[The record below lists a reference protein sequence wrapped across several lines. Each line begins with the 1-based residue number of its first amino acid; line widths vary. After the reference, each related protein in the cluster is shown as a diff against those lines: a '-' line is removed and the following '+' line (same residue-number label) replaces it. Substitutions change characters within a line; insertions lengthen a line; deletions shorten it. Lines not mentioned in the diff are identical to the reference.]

1 MAGAW
6 GGGATRKYDVAAA
19 RARAAESL
27 HGRRDRVLEK
37 LEPAGSVT
45 VLIGDPGRG
54 KGYLAE
60 RSAHALADRLG
71 RPVEVLVLPMARP
84 EGGVASILESYLP
97 ETARVD
103 DDTVPWARRLRERF
117 LELADGRELVLVAP
131 DADECAPWDL
141 SLLSAVCRGT
151 TIRLI
156 VTARRVTRDI
166 DRLRRGRSASTLS
179 IGPLELEE
187 SQQVLCALLGVDR
200 IEAGTL
206 RRWHDASGGNSYGL
220 AALAVANDQAGRVR
234 RARGAAWVV
243 DDEAAIEVPS
253 SYAQLIAAS
262 SNDDEWRM
270 LEFVAIAEPIGETAL
285 LSGLDTAV
293 LATLLH
299 GGLVVSRDR
308 GSRPFLQISHP
319 LFSASIRAS
328 MAPARREELN
338 ALVFEI
344 LDRGRGHLDP
354 MQDPERLM
362 RLVAFGT
369 AAGRDLPIDWLWAA
383 FTRMARAGDPVTAL
397 RLAVAVASHP
407 GAEVP
412 MRGTA
417 LVRATRLARLLGEDA
432 TLRAQVERIDDLLS
446 DPDAVD
452 LVDERLRRALE
463 TTALRERVWAGEPG
477 DEVLGEIA
485 ELLEGDGGD
494 RVAAETLRSTRLII
508 LMASGR
514 LREALEHIPGED
526 IHPDLRVEWA
536 RSPARASRSI
546 LLAQQGDLEGAIDC
560 ATKAHMLSKLGTRA
574 RSGASDLHGFA
585 WMLAEWASGDATGL
599 RDALQVLTTELSTE
613 DLGEVRAS
621 GLMDTAEVLLAL
633 LESRWADADEQAE
646 RLLARLKRADSYC
659 VSPFVCAARGLA
671 LAVLGEGAAATRLLR
686 AAIDPRPGLTR
697 AMAGFRDVLILRAKL
712 WIDTADAVEFA
723 RSMADDWQ
731 REGFPLIEV
740 QARHVIAAET
750 VRAPRGEIARVLE
763 LASALDNPIGDAIRA
778 HMDRLVQL
786 GDEDGEIEPE
796 IRLLAELGLWLPV
809 STTVDL
815 TPREREIAL
824 IAGLGYS
831 SKFISERLHIS
842 TRTVEHHLGNVFA
855 KLGIDKRDD
864 LREWAARLRSDRRA
878 RNR

>member
-6 GGGATRKYDVAAA
+6 GGGATKRYDISAA

-27 HGRRDRVLEK
+27 HGRRARVLEK

-54 KGYLAE
+54 KGHLAE
-60 RSAHALADRLG
+60 RSAQALADRIG
-71 RPVEVLVLPMARP
+71 RPVEVIVLPMARP

-97 ETARVD
+97 EVAKVD

-117 LELADGRELVLVAP
+117 LEIAQGRDLVLVAP

-151 TIRLI
+151 TIRLVI
-156 VTARRVTRDI
+156 TARRITRDI

-179 IGPLELEE
+179 IGPLEIEE
-187 SQQVLCALLGVDR
+187 SQQMLCALLGVDR

-243 DDEAAIEVPS
+243 DDDAAIEVPS

-270 LEFVAIAEPIGETAL
+270 LEFIAVAEPIGETAL

-308 GSRPFLQISHP
+308 GSRPYLQLSHP

-328 MAPARREELN
+328 MDPARREELN
-338 ALVFEI
+338 SLVFET

-369 AAGRDLPIDWLWAA
+369 AAGRSLPIEWLSAA

-397 RLAVAVASHP
+397 RLASAVGSHP
-407 GAEVP
+407 AADAA

-417 LVRATRLARLLGEDA
+417 LVRATRLARLLGDDA
-432 TLRAQVERIDDLLS
+432 TLQDQVARIDALLS
-446 DPDAVD
+446 DPEAVD
-452 LVDERLRRALE
+452 LLDERLRRALDA
-463 TTALRERVWAGEPG
+463 TVLRERVWAGEPG
-477 DEVLGEIA
+477 DHVLGEIA
-485 ELLEGDGGD
+485 ELLEGDDGD
-494 RVAAETLRSTRLII
+494 RVATETLRSTRLII

-526 IHPDLRVEWA
+526 INPDLRVEWA

-546 LLAQQGDLEGAIDC
+546 LLAQQGELEAAIDC

-574 RSGASDLHGFA
+574 RSGASDLHGFT
-585 WMLAEWASGDATGL
+585 WMLAEWAAGDATGL

-621 GLMDTAEVLLAL
+621 GLMDAAEVLLAL
-633 LESRWADADEQAE
+633 LEARWADADEQAE

-659 VSPFVCAARGLA
+659 VSPFVSAARGLA

-686 AAIDPRPGLTR
+686 AANDPRPGLTQ
-697 AMAGFRDVLILRAKL
+697 ALSGFRDVLILRAKL

-723 RSMADDWQ
+723 RSMAERWQ
-731 REGFPLIEV
+731 REGFPLIEI

-750 VRAPRGEIARVLE
+750 ESPSGDDCGRVLE
-763 LASALDNPIGDAIRA
+763 LADTLDNPIGDAIRA
-778 HMDRLVQL
+778 HIERLLAL
-786 GDEDGEIEPE
+786 GEEGGEVEPE
-796 IRLLAELGLWLPV
+796 IRLLAELGVWLPV

-842 TRTVEHHLGNVFA
+842 ARTVEHHLGNVFA

-864 LREWAARLRSDRRA
+864 LREWAARMRA
-878 RNR
+878 ARRNRK